1 MKPFYFIFCFV
12 ALHFGFSQPSKR
24 IEGLILVNNEPVS
37 EVVIINLTK
46 ETVTTS
52 NSEGIFEIEVEVDD
66 LLTFSAI
73 QLHLWRQ
80 SLDQKTFNSGGMIV
94 NMTEKT
100 TELDNVEVVE
110 YTNINAFDLGIIQ
123 HKIKTLTPAERRLK
137 LAGDFKYYHL
147 LSLLGGS
154 LDVEPII
161 NKISGRTKRLKKIL
175 SATEKSESIERLN
188 LIFEDEFY
196 IQTLKIPNDYIKG
209 FKQFCIANEIDALI
223 DAQNKTVLELKL
235 ITLSQHFLAYLNEE
249 N

>member
-1 MKPFYFIFCFV
+1 MIYRILLSWLIFSTLV
-12 ALHFGFSQPSKR
+12 NAKD
-24 IEGLILVNNEPVS
+24 IKKITGLILVNNEPIS

-46 ETVTTS
+46 ETATTS
-52 NSEGIFEIEVEVDD
+52 NTEGLFEIEVALDD
-66 LLTFSAI
+66 LLTFSAV
-73 QLHLWRQ
+73 QLHFWRQ
-80 SLDQKTFNSGGMIV
+80 SIDLKTFNLGGMIV

-100 TELDNVEVVE
+100 TELDNVEVVQ
-110 YTNINAFDLGIIQ
+110 YTNINAYDLGIIQ

-161 NKISGRTKRLKKIL
+161 NKISGRTKRLKKEL
-175 SATEKSESIERLN
+175 TADLMARNVEKLN
-188 LIFEDEFY
+188 LIFENDFY
-196 IQTLKIPNDYIKG
+196 TEKLKIPSEYIKG
-209 FKQFCIANEIDALI
+209 FQQFCVANDVESLM
-223 DAQNKTVLELKL
+223 DAQNKTSLELEL